1 MMLKLLTKP
10 MRCLAAAKLT
20 RYASSGSSQPSA
32 EHAVTE
38 TTKDETVVPVT
49 KALDGWAGK
58 LKEAGVEDTD
68 FNLKC
73 IVSHVLQRKFNTVPD
88 NYANVSFNSSQLR
101 DFERFCEA
109 RCARMPLQHI
119 IGEWDFM
126 DITLKTAPTVFI
138 PRPET
143 EEFVRRVIE
152 EYRESEHID
161 MLEVGCGSG
170 AMSLSML
177 HALPHVDATGIERSK
192 AATALAWENAKLL
205 GLHQRFKVY
214 NHTMEENKYMP
225 EELKDK
231 QYDLIISNPPY
242 VKTMEFQY
250 LHPEVVVYENINA
263 LDGGPDGLR
272 VARLVFDLACVHLRP
287 GGKLWLELG
296 NEHPPLVKTIM
307 NLKYEGRLRFVDS
320 YKDQYKRERFVQI
333 EKV

>member
-1 MMLKLLTKP
+1 MT
-10 MRCLAAAKLT
+10 RSFSSNISSAAT
-20 RYASSGSSQPSA
+20 ITTSTGGSLI
-32 EHAVTE
+32 EVN
-38 TTKDETVVPVT
+38 
-49 KALDGWAGK
+49 KALNGWEKK
-58 LKEAGVEDTD
+58 LKDAGVQDID

-73 IVSHVLQRKFNTVPD
+73 IVSHVLKQKFNTVPD
-88 NYANVSFNSSQLR
+88 DFAQLKFDSAQLA

-143 EEFVRRVIE
+143 EEFVRLVIE
-152 EYRESEHID
+152 NYKDAKHVD

-177 HALPHVDATGIERSK
+177 HQLSQVDATAIERSK

-205 GLHQRFKVY
+205 GLQERFKVY
-214 NHTMEENKYMP
+214 NHTMEVDNYMP
-225 EELKDK
+225 KELQDK

-242 VKTMEFQY
+242 VKTDEFQF
-250 LHPEVVVYENINA
+250 LHPEVVVYENLNA
-263 LDGGPDGLR
+263 LDGGSDGLR
-272 VARLVFDLACVHLRP
+272 VARLVFDLACLHLRP

-296 NEHPPLVKTIM
+296 NEHPPLVKTMM
-307 NLKYEGRLRFVDS
+307 NLKYQGRLQFVDS
-320 YKDQYKRERFVQI
+320 YFDQYKRERFVQLQ
-333 EKV
+333 KV